1 MKIFIVSYN
10 MPGYL
15 PDSEPT
21 EHDSFDDAKKTILW
35 HLDNYF
41 EMVEDSDEQTQHYEE
56 IRNRIIETWNE
67 EGAPYIIKL
76 GSYVYKLTC
85 DWREEPEK
93 KRFVIDHERD
103 GFLDSYSV
111 RDTVEDKIIAY
122 FSGYSDTAWEDAR
135 AFCEQ
140 LNSKEN

>member
-35 HLDNYF
+35 HLGNYF

-76 GSYVYKLTC
+76 GSYIYKLTC
-85 DWREEPEK
+85 DWRGEPEK

-111 RDTVEDKIIAY
+111 RDTVEDKTIAY
-122 FSGYSDTAWEDAR
+122 FSGHSDTAWEEAL
-135 AFCEQ
+135 ALEEE